1 MYSQEIK
8 DLIKKTRAERADIRI
23 GKYGVTE
30 GMLNEI
36 KRRLNEHKVIKIK
49 IGIKEI
55 DDRKEFAKRVTEM
68 VGAKLI
74 EVRGYTFILAKI
86 DSNRQDKDQGAL

>member
-8 DLIKKTRAERADIRI
+8 DLIKKIRAERADIRI

-30 GMLNEI
+30 GMINEI
-36 KRRLNEHKVIKIK
+36 KRRLNEHKVIKVK

-55 DDRKEFAKRVTEM
+55 DDRKEFAKRVAEM

-74 EVRGYTFILAKI
+74 EVRGYTFILAKV
-86 DSNRQDKDQGAL
+86 DSSRQDKD